1 MQELKSKPESK
12 PVASEYATEPA
23 GETSA
28 AGTKNDELLKLENLS
43 INYKVHDGYLSAVNH
58 VNMTIRKGEIF
69 AVVGESGCGKSTVAH
84 SILRLLPDK
93 DTKITGKILFKGQDL
108 STFNE
113 KQIEKVRGR
122 QIGMI
127 FQNPL
132 DSLNP
137 VYRVGTQVEEAI
149 LLDNPDKAAA
159 KKKTVSLFR
168 DVRLPD
174 AELRAESYP
183 HELSGGMRQRVMIA
197 MMLSRTPEL
206 LIADEPTTAL
216 DVTIEAQIL
225 DILKR
230 LKNTYGTS
238 IMLITH
244 NFGLVAEIADRI
256 GVMYAGEMVET
267 GDVFEIFRNPKHP
280 YTKLLMQA
288 LPRRSKKEG
297 RLKTIDGM
305 VPRITDDKP
314 CCRFANRC
322 PSASERCFK
331 ESPAAVDFGNG
342 HICRCF
348 EAEGAESVKVNG

>member
-12 PVASEYATEPA
+12 PAASEYATEPE
-23 GETSA
+23 GEASA

-230 LKNTYGTS
+230 LKKAKWWRPAMSLRFSEIRS
-238 IMLITH
+238 IRT
-244 NFGLVAEIADRI
+244 
-256 GVMYAGEMVET
+256 
-267 GDVFEIFRNPKHP
+267 
-280 YTKLLMQA
+280 Q
-288 LPRRSKKEG
+288 S
-297 RLKTIDGM
+297 
-305 VPRITDDKP
+305 
-314 CCRFANRC
+314 C
-322 PSASERCFK
+322 
-331 ESPAAVDFGNG
+331 
-342 HICRCF
+342 
-348 EAEGAESVKVNG
+348 